1 MAQLIS
7 KFSVFYFTKGTFSGI
22 DLVSPRKFYRRSNNN
37 KVDSIE
43 TGCIVIAD
51 LLPWSDL
58 EKNMHITLF

>member
-22 DLVSPRKFYRRSNNN
+22 DLVSPRKFYRRRNNN

-43 TGCIVIAD
+43 TGCIVTAD
-51 LLPWSDL
+51 LLP
-58 EKNMHITLF
+58 